1 MSNCVI
7 NETRKLFEF
16 AVPKVKLDNQHVQ
29 LGCHFE
35 EFREMLDEIEIPL
48 YSAELAIL
56 KQYIEKLADALK
68 KDKQISV
75 VVKDRKSFLD
85 AMSDQLVT
93 GTGVGYMFG
102 MDIIGALSEVN
113 RSNFSKFVDGKPLFN
128 ENGKLMKGPYYSAP
142 ELTPYVGVDPLEA

>member
-1 MSNCVI
+1 MSDCVI

-16 AVPKVKLDNQHVQ
+16 AVPNVKLDNQHVQ

-35 EFREMLDEIEIPL
+35 EFLEMLDEIEIPL
-48 YSAELAIL
+48 YSSELLIL
-56 KQYIEKLADALK
+56 KDYTEKLADALK

-75 VVKDRKSFLD
+75 VVKDRKAFLD

-128 ENGKLMKGPYYSAP
+128 ENGKLMKGPNYTAP
-142 ELTPYVGVDPLEA
+142 VLDSFVGKNPIQ

>member
-1 MSNCVI
+1 MSDCVI
-7 NETRKLFEF
+7 NDTRKLFEF

-35 EFREMLDEIEIPL
+35 EFSEMLDEIEIPAYSTEL
-48 YSAELAIL
+48 YIL
-56 KQYIEKLADALK
+56 KEYTEKLANALK

-75 VVKDRKSFLD
+75 VIKDRNAFLD
-85 AMSDQLVT
+85 AMADQLVT

-128 ENGKLMKGPYYSAP
+128 ENGKLMKGEFY
-142 ELTPYVGVDPLEA
+142 TPPVLDSFVGSNPIQ

>member
-1 MSNCVI
+1 MSDCVI

-48 YSAELAIL
+48 YSVELSIL
-56 KQYIEKLADALK
+56 KEYTEKLADALK
-68 KDKQISV
+68 KDKEISV
-75 VVKDRKSFLD
+75 VVKDRKAFLD

-128 ENGKLMKGPYYSAP
+128 ENGKLMKGPNYTAP
-142 ELTPYVGVDPLEA
+142 VLDSFVGTNPIQ